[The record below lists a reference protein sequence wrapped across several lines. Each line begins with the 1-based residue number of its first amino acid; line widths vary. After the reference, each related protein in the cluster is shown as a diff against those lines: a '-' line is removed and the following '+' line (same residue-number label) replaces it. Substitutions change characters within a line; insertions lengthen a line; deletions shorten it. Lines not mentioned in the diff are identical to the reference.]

1 MIYTNL
7 SDLFTTDF
15 IARVN
20 VTRKEIW
27 KDGNKY
33 SFTPESRRSSV
44 LLYVNACT
52 ILYKD
57 GNKRI
62 MEAKPGDFIYIPSK
76 TKYTCIMK
84 NCDTSE
90 PYQGMQIDFF
100 LYSQEGERVVFA
112 DTITKLNEFFD
123 DETRHE
129 FNDIYRLYHLPEMPI
144 ACVNAKTMLLVHK
157 FSMLSRKKKM
167 RSAQFNGISKGIEY
181 MERDPD
187 QLLSIAEVA
196 ALCPASTS
204 CFNRLFKVYSGMTP
218 VEYRYTKKITQ
229 AKVLL
234 RQEDGNVKSVSYALG
249 FETPS
254 YFCRM
259 FKKKTGLSPK
269 TYRDN
274 YLKKN
279 KKRT

>member
-33 SFTPESRRSSV
+33 SFTPESRQSSV

-84 NCDTSE
+84 NCDTDE

-100 LYSQEGERVVFA
+100 LYNQEGERIVFA

-129 FNDIYRLYHLPEMPI
+129 FNEIYRLYHLPEMPI

-157 FSMLSRKKKM
+157 FSMLSRKNKM
-167 RSAQFNGISKGIEY
+167 RSARFKGIAKGIEY

-204 CFNRLFKVYSGMTP
+204 CFNRLFKAYSGMTP

-229 AKVLL
+229 AKALL
-234 RQEDGNVKSVSYALG
+234 RQEGGTVKSVAFALQ
-249 FETPS
+249 FETTS

-259 FKKKTGLSPK
+259 FKKKTGMSPK
-269 TYRDN
+269 EYHEK
-274 YLKKN
+274 YLRKK
-279 KKRT
+279 

>member
-27 KDGNKY
+27 KDGNKFSY
-33 SFTPESRRSSV
+33 TSESRKSSA

-62 MEAKPGDFIYIPSK
+62 MEANPGDLIYIPSK

-84 NCDTSE
+84 NCDTDE

-100 LYSQEGERVVFA
+100 LYSQEGERIVFA

-129 FNDIYRLYHLPEMPI
+129 FNEIYRLYHLPEMPI

-157 FSMLSRKKKM
+157 FSMLSRKNKM
-167 RSAQFNGISKGIEY
+167 RSARFKGIAKGIEY

-204 CFNRLFKVYSGMTP
+204 CFNRLFKAYSGMTP

-229 AKVLL
+229 AKALL
-234 RQEDGNVKSVSYALG
+234 RQEGGTVKSVAFALQ
-249 FETPS
+249 FETTS

-259 FKKKTGLSPK
+259 FKKKTGMSPK
-269 TYRDN
+269 EYHEK
-274 YLKKN
+274 YLRKK
-279 KKRT
+279 